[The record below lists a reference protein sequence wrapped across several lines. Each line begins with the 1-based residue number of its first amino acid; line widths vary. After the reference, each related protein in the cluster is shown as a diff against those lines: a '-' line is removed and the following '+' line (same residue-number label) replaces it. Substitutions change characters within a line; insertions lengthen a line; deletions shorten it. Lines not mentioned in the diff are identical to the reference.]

1 MALVLTKS
9 IIRINGDESS
19 VVYKTDTVLS
29 NGILDL
35 ININTE
41 IYRDLY
47 FVLDRPGKYVYHY
60 IVKDNVVKDNGLKVI
75 EDSTPV
81 GIVSI

>member
-1 MALVLTKS
+1 MKNKFKIISDTSKKS
-9 IIRINGDESS
+9 
-19 VVYKTDTVLS
+19 KTS
-29 NGILDL
+29 
-35 ININTE
+35 
-41 IYRDLY
+41 DLY

-60 IVKDNVVKDNGLKVI
+60 IVKDNGLKVI

>member
-1 MALVLTKS
+1 MALVLAKS

-41 IYRDLY
+41 IYSDLY

-60 IVKDNVVKDNGLKVI
+60 IVKDNGLKVI